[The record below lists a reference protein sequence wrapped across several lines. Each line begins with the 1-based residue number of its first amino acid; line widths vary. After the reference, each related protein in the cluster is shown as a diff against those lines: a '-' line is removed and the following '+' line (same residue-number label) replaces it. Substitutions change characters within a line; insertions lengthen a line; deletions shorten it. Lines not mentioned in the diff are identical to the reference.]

1 MRLPVAG
8 TTSRRRF
15 LRGMLPALLGSL
27 AIAPPSLARAEAPAS
42 LGALLR
48 RRASAERIGRRYLAT
63 LPAGTD
69 NSRLLAMS
77 PALDQASRAVRHR
90 PEVAADLLRQGI
102 NDDFRRADIVIV
114 DGWVLAATEARFC
127 AVVALA

>member
-1 MRLPVAG
+1 MRFSVAG

-15 LRGMLPALLGSL
+15 ARGMLPALIGSF
-27 AIAPPSLARAEAPAS
+27 AIPLPWLARMAAPTN

-48 RRASAERIGRRYLAT
+48 KRAGAERIGRRYLAT
-63 LPAGTD
+63 LPVGTD
-69 NSRLLAMS
+69 KARLLAMS
-77 PALDQASRAVRHR
+77 PALEHASRAVRHQ
-90 PEVAADLLRQGI
+90 PEVAAALLRRGI
-102 NDDFRRADIVIV
+102 SDDFCRANTIIV

>member
-1 MRLPVAG
+1 MRIPVDG
-8 TTSRRRF
+8 SISRRGL
-15 LRGMLPALLGSL
+15 LRGTICVLIGSL
-27 AIAPPSLARAEAPAS
+27 SISLPWPTPRATPAT

-48 RRASAERIGRRYLAT
+48 HRTSAERIGRRYLAT

-69 NSRLLAMS
+69 ESQLFAMS
-77 PALDQASRAVRHR
+77 PTLDHALHAARHQ
-90 PEVAADLLRQGI
+90 PAVAADLLRKSI
-102 NDDFRRADIVIV
+102 NDDFRRADTIIV